1 MFLILNCPTKK
12 VKFSED
18 DSSHLTFQET
28 IAHERQACT
37 DLSEKLFSSAIIV
50 APKDLKDIEYL
61 VSW

>member
-18 DSSHLTFQET
+18 DSSQLTFQET
-28 IAHERQACT
+28 IAHKRQACT

-61 VSW
+61 GIW